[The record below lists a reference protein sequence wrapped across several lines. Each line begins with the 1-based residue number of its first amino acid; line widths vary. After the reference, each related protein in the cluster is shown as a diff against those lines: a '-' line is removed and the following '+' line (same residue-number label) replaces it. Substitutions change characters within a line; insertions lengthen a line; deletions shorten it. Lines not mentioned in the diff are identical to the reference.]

1 MTSQTQ
7 IESKLKQMKRQKK
20 YVALSLW
27 PSLGNTTITPNDNR
41 MFINEGRDGK
51 FEDITE
57 TFYNEMVNKYDS
69 RTTK

>member
-1 MTSQTQ
+1 
-7 IESKLKQMKRQKK
+7 MKRQKK

-27 PSLGNTTITPNDNR
+27 PSLGNTTITSNDNR

>member
-1 MTSQTQ
+1 
-7 IESKLKQMKRQKK
+7 
-20 YVALSLW
+20 
-27 PSLGNTTITPNDNR
+27 